1 VEWLKVQT
9 LSSNPST
16 TKKKKKAGTKED
28 CTGWKARE
36 GAVGRSWS
44 RFARRK
50 TRLQDTLTRKAQT
63 GQVLVAHTCNP
74 SYSRGSDQED
84 HGSRDPISKNI
95 QYKSELV
102 MEWLKVKALSSSP
115 HSAKIKRHKFRP
127 W

>member
-1 VEWLKVQT
+1 MQLRPSANASDHT
-9 LSSNPST
+9 GLS
-16 TKKKKKAGTKED
+16 A
-28 CTGWKARE
+28 
-36 GAVGRSWS
+36 
-44 RFARRK
+44 FIK
-50 TRLQDTLTRKAQT
+50 TEKPK
-63 GQVLVAHTCNP
+63 LVAHTCNP